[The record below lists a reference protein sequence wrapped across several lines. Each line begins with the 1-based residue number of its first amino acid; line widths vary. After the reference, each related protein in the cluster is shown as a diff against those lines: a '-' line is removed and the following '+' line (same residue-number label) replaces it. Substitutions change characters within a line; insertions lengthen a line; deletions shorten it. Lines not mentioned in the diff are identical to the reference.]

1 MEKMSITRALAE
13 KKLLE
18 KRISKVISQSQF
30 VSSAKNSSKD
40 VTKGLTKEDF
50 IKDAKA
56 SLQGIKDL
64 IERNSKISTAIAIS
78 NATSDIE
85 VAGGQYKVAE
95 AIARKNNIELERELL
110 NNIRYQLG
118 NAKDNVEMK
127 NHQVEQKLEQMIVA
141 MVGKENAKNVTE
153 ETKKFSEQYLADN
166 EFSIVDGVG
175 AEKLVAEMEKEID
188 EFMFEIDFALST
200 HNSLTEIEI

>member
-1 MEKMSITRALAE
+1 MSITRALAE

-18 KRISKVISQSQF
+18 KRIGKAILQSQF

-40 VTKGLTKEDF
+40 VTKGLTKEEF

-56 SLQGIKDL
+56 SLQSIKDL

-85 VAGGQYKVAE
+85 VAGVKYKVAE
-95 AIARKNNIELERELL
+95 AIARKNNIELERDLV
-110 NNIRYQLG
+110 NNIKHQLG
-118 NAKDNVEMK
+118 NAKDNVEIK
-127 NHQVEQKLEQMIVA
+127 NYQVEQKLEQMIVA
-141 MVGKENAKNVTE
+141 MVGKENAKNITE

-166 EFSIVDGVG
+166 EFSIVDEGRKTG
-175 AEKLVAEMEKEID
+175 
-188 EFMFEIDFALST
+188 
-200 HNSLTEIEI
+200 